1 MLLLYNMADRHFF
14 EMKEPSLGEQLDLS
28 EPLEVAKHH
37 GGEGR
42 VFS

>member
-1 MLLLYNMADRHFF
+1 MADRHFF

-37 GGEGR
+37 GGEGGG
-42 VFS
+42 VFIVSCNQ

>member
-1 MLLLYNMADRHFF
+1 MWLREYLGKTGLNQD
-14 EMKEPSLGEQLDLS
+14 KEPSLGEQLDLS